1 MLNVIIVILSM
12 FFSSKTIA
20 SDKSF
25 HDFSVESIS
34 GEKINLSDFKS
45 KVVLLVNTASQCG
58 FTPQYAGLQKV
69 YDRYKDD
76 GLIVL
81 GVPSDDFNQELDSNK
96 DVKKFCEI
104 RYGVSFP
111 MTSIQKIKG
120 DQAHPLYKWIALNT
134 SVIGQPRWNFHK
146 FLIGKD
152 GKIINWFSSM
162 TSPTSDGLIRQL
174 EDALFN

>member
-1 MLNVIIVILSM
+1 MLNVIMVILSM

-69 YDRYKDD
+69 FDRYKDEINNFGD
-76 GLIVL
+76 
-81 GVPSDDFNQELDSNK
+81 EANK
-96 DVKKFCEI
+96 FDE
-104 RYGVSFP
+104 
-111 MTSIQKIKG
+111 KIKKEMEN
-120 DQAHPLYKWIALNT
+120 LWK
-134 SVIGQPRWNFHK
+134 K
-146 FLIGKD
+146 
-152 GKIINWFSSM
+152 
-162 TSPTSDGLIRQL
+162 QL
-174 EDALFN
+174 EK